1 MNDITTTGILSLLDT
16 TKAQRATFVSDLIGR
31 IEEGQADPIKV
42 KLQLKK
48 MEELV
53 KAIQDNQRFRELL
66 MDEAVKEGKTFER
79 YEAKFE
85 IRSAPA
91 KLDYTACNDAEHTR
105 LTASI
110 EELKGRLKERESFLK
125 SMPSCGLDIVTDDGE
140 VLKVFPPTKS
150 PAADIIAVT
159 LK

>member
-16 TKAQRATFVSDLIGR
+16 TKAQRATFVSDLISR

-42 KLQLKK
+42 KLQVKK

-53 KAIQDNQRFRELL
+53 KAIQENKRFRELL
-66 MDEAVKEGKTFER
+66 MDEAVKLGKTFER

-85 IRSAPA
+85 NRSAPA
-91 KLDYTACNDAEHTR
+91 KFDFTACNDAEHTR

-110 EELKGRLKERESFLK
+110 EELKCRLKERESFLK

-140 VLKVFPPTKS
+140 VYKIYPPVKG
-150 PAADIIAVT
+150 AAGDLVAVT

>member
-1 MNDITTTGILSLLDT
+1 
-16 TKAQRATFVSDLIGR
+16 
-31 IEEGQADPIKV
+31 
-42 KLQLKK
+42 

-79 YEAKFE
+79 YEARFE

-140 VLKVFPPTKS
+140 VLRVFPPIKN
-150 PAADIIAVT
+150 PAADIIAVS

>member
-1 MNDITTTGILSLLDT
+1 MNGITTTGILSLLDT
-16 TKAQRATFVSDLIGR
+16 TKAQRATFVTDVISR

-42 KLQLKK
+42 KLQVKK

-53 KAIQDNQRFRELL
+53 KAIQDNPRFRELL

-91 KLDYTACNDAEHTR
+91 KMDYSACNDAEHTR
-105 LTASI
+105 LIASI
-110 EELKGRLKERESFLK
+110 EELKGRLKDRESFLK
-125 SMPSCGLDIVTDDGE
+125 TIPAVGLDTVTEDGE
-140 VLKVFPPTKS
+140 VIKLFPPIKS

>member
-1 MNDITTTGILSLLDT
+1 MNDISTTGILSLLDT
-16 TKAQRATFVSDLIGR
+16 TKAQRATFVSDLISR

-42 KLQLKK
+42 KLQVKK

-91 KLDYTACNDAEHTR
+91 KLDFTACNDAEHTR